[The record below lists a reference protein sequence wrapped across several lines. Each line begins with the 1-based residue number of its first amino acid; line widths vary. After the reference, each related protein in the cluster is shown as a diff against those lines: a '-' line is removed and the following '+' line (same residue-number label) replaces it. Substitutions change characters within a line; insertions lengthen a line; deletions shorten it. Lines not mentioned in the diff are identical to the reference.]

1 MASEQIPLFT
11 GSPDAKLELVAE
23 GAHYLNATN
32 ARAVNAAVVAMV
44 QKYGA

>member
-1 MASEQIPLFT
+1 MQ
-11 GSPDAKLELVAE
+11 AKLVLVQE

-32 ARAVNAAVVAMV
+32 PREVNAAVLEMV